1 MKRSRLLLS
10 LLSLFITGTACAA
23 LTSGYYYVKSYN
35 GKYLTENKSSQT
47 LICSD
52 LITPTNYSQVWYI
65 DATTGTLLN
74 MLTSHYIQG
83 QGTFS
88 QQYTTG
94 TAEQRF
100 TIAESG
106 GIVTFQWDSYYKA
119 GLHCDNSNVVVE
131 WYIDEDKSKW
141 TIEAVTVDWDEV
153 QAQRAALSEM
163 STDLLTTFF
172 TTTACAKLK
181 SSYTSMTDDA
191 LRSAMS
197 ALPTTV
203 QDMAVKVKNDAW
215 TTYDGW
221 DKTERTFRVADYK
234 AYSSGDRWTG
244 IIGYGHH
251 FGRLSN
257 PTGIYA
263 DAGDALQVYV
273 GDIPDGQTVKLEIA
287 GYGQASG
294 SQYALHEGMN
304 TVLVT
309 SAGNCF
315 VFYEVDNTTNGSAP
329 YTRITD
335 YAPITVHIEG
345 GTVQGCMDLTR
356 DFTDFDFA
364 VMATYLFTK
373 ETVCLKSTT
382 HVFNLNKNLLISAL
396 PSLEKPKVKEM
407 MAFWSATAKLED
419 NLCARSDFDDYC
431 NNVYSVTGHAG
442 SGNPNATTYGTN
454 YFEASYAGL
463 FNADQLKQSSGGLW
477 TIAHEQG
484 HNRQRLIQLI
494 GTTEISNNMFSNACL
509 DWQGRYTS
517 RVLSLQ
523 TTFDFWQQG
532 LSWLERLNNKTNDY
546 HLWETLHL
554 YVQLYQ
560 YFHQA
565 GNDPKFFPK
574 LFRAFRS
581 SPMTL
586 RAGTPVPATEDY
598 LKFYQTCCDVAQVD
612 LTEFFEVYGFFTLP
626 PRQDAQTINGVST
639 GNYYQVINDY
649 STYYVYVNQSMI
661 DAAKASVAA
670 KNYPKCNIIFIE
682 DRVTAP
688 LATYEGHADGEVRK
702 TYDGNAIAEGV
713 YGDVGQYTDFG
724 VTPSTYTFN
733 VSQRGNVTVSGTGAV
748 GFKLYD
754 ASGNLVG
761 VYNTTTFSLPTAAF
775 DENGLKSGYTLQAAA
790 GDGSAAAMTKDEN
803 IAVNEFPR
811 TEIRYTLST
820 PKRNSRYVTLGGSAA
835 GLVST
840 ETATP
845 GATMQWQFVLRS
857 GETETF
863 DIVNTSDGSYIDPST
878 ASSGAQLSTSAAQP
892 SAGWRVTAVGTTGLY
907 TISSGNAQL
916 HIANWG
922 NNYNVLNYGGGS
934 NTTDDGCL
942 FAVEPVDDL
951 STTALAELDGLCIAV
966 AAEAAADIMTGQWY
980 VMFDRGAY
988 HGYLYENATSHT
1000 LYNTN
1005 TAPSGTATEAARYLV
1020 RLIQA
1025 PGDGMYYLQT
1035 GFGNYFWNFPDG
1047 AAVAT
1052 TAYPT
1057 SRIKVDKIAGT
1068 DGHFYL
1074 QCVNNSVILDANVT
1088 TSGDA
1093 TVVGYRSTVPTATGG
1108 NNDWAFHPVTFTCP
1122 VRLNASG
1129 YATFAGTYAAD
1140 YSDASQFS
1148 AWQVTEVNGKAITF
1162 SQITGQAAA
1171 GTGVLL
1177 KGEAGTT
1184 VNIALTNLN
1193 DGTDYS
1199 ATNQLVGITTPTAIT
1214 AGTYYG
1220 LSGNTFVRVNPGTVP
1235 ARKAL
1240 LPAGVVNAASGVK
1253 ALTFVFNDADG
1264 IEAISNEEIVNSQ
1277 SLNSK
1282 CYSLSGQRL
1291 AKPQRGINIVDG
1303 KKVVVK

>member
-1 MKRSRLLLS
+1 MKRFT
-10 LLSLFITGTACAA
+10 LSLFMLLAFAGVTQAA
-23 LTSGYYYVKSYN
+23 LNAGNYFIKSYN
-35 GKYLTENKSSQT
+35 GKYLTENNASHT

-52 LITPTNYSQVWYI
+52 RLTNSYAQVWAVEVNGTNVSLCNLLTGRYI
-65 DATTGTLLN
+65 KGSTTTYQQWS
-74 MLTSHYIQG
+74 TTPDIQ
-83 QGTFS
+83 Q
-88 QQYTTG
+88 
-94 TAEQRF
+94 F
-100 TIAESG
+100 TYAESSG
-106 GIVTFQWDSYYKA
+106 NYTFAWSENW
-119 GLHCDNSNVVVE
+119 GMHCDGSNVTVG
-131 WYIDEDKSKW
+131 WYTSDDKSKW
-141 TIEAVTVDWDEV
+141 TLETADVDP
-153 QAQRAALSEM
+153 
-163 STDLLTTFF
+163 TDLLNQRLAFATATADQLTTFF
-172 TTTACAKLK
+172 TTTACTELK
-181 SSYTSMTDDA
+181 SDYASMSDA
-191 LRSAMS
+191 DLRSAMS

-203 QDMAVKVKNDAW
+203 QDLAVKVKNNTW
-215 TTYDGW
+215 TTYAGW
-221 DKTERTFRVADYK
+221 DKTEKTFRVADYK

-244 IIGYGHH
+244 IIGYSHH

-263 DAGDALQVYV
+263 DAGDLLQVYV
-273 GDIPDGQTVKLEIA
+273 GDIPDGETVKLEVA
-287 GYGQASG
+287 GYGQAAG
-294 SQYALHEGMN
+294 QQYDLHEGMN
-304 TVLVT
+304 ALLI
-309 SAGNCF
+309 AAPGNCF

-329 YTRITD
+329 YTPIAN
-335 YAPITVHIEG
+335 YAPVTVHIEG
-345 GTVQGCMDLTR
+345 GTVQGCFDLTR
-356 DFTDFDFA
+356 GFTDTDFA
-364 VMATYLFTK
+364 AMKVYLMTK

-382 HVFNLNKNLLISAL
+382 HVFNLYRDLLVSAL
-396 PSLEKPKVKEM
+396 GAEMKVEEM
-407 MAFWSATAKLED
+407 MAFWSGTAKLED
-419 NLCARSDFDDYC
+419 DLCARSDFDSYC

-454 YFEASYAGL
+454 YFEAAYSGL
-463 FNADQLKQSSGGLW
+463 FNIDQLKEKSGGLW

-484 HNRQRLIQLI
+484 HNRQKLIQLI
-494 GTTEISNNMFSNACL
+494 GTTEISNNMFSNAAM

-724 VTPSTYTFN
+724 VTPGTYTFN
-733 VSQRGNVTVSGTGAV
+733 VSERGNVTVSGTGAV

-761 VYNTTTFSLPTAAF
+761 VYNTTTFSLPAAAF

-790 GDGSAAAMTKDEN
+790 GDGTAAAMTKDEG
-803 IAVNEFPR
+803 IVVNEFPK
-811 TEIRYTLST
+811 TGIRYTLST
-820 PKRNSRYVTLGGSAA
+820 PKRNSRYVTSGGSAA

-907 TISSGNAQL
+907 TVCSGNAQL

-951 STTALAELDGLCIAV
+951 STTALAELDGLNIAV

-988 HGYLYENATSHT
+988 HGYLYEKATSHT

-1005 TAPSGTATEAARYLV
+1005 TVPSGTATEAARYLV
-1020 RLIQA
+1020 RLVQA

-1035 GFGNYFWNFPDG
+1035 GFGNYFWDFKG
-1047 AAVAT
+1047 STAVAT

-1074 QCVNNSVILDANVT
+1074 QCVNNSVVLDANVT

-1093 TVVGYRSTVPTATGG
+1093 TVVGYGSTVPTATGG
-1108 NNDWAFHPVTFTCP
+1108 NNDWAFYPVTFTCP

-1129 YATFAGTYAAD
+1129 YATFAGPYAAD
-1140 YSDASQFS
+1140 YSSDSPFS
-1148 AWQVTEVNGKAITF
+1148 AWQVTEVNGEAITF
-1162 SQITGQAAA
+1162 SQITEQAAA

-1220 LSGNTFVRVNPGTVP
+1220 LSGNTFVRVNLGTVP

-1264 IEAISNEEIVNSQ
+1264 IEAISNEEIVNSN

-1291 AKPQRGINIVDG
+1291 TKPQRGINIVDG

>member
-1 MKRSRLLLS
+1 MKRFTLIIASLLLGVAGAIHAS
-10 LLSLFITGTACAA
+10 V
-23 LTSGYYYVKSYN
+23 TSGYYYIKSYN

-52 LITPTNYSQVWYI
+52 LMTPVSYSQVWYLSMSGSSVSI
-65 DATTGTLLN
+65 KNVLTDRFVQKATGNSWSVQYLTGASSATFTLN
-74 MLTSHYIQG
+74 
-83 QGTFS
+83 
-88 QQYTTG
+88 
-94 TAEQRF
+94 E
-100 TIAESG
+100 ESG
-106 GIVTFQWDSYYKA
+106 DVITFTDKW
-119 GLHCDNSNVVVE
+119 GGGPHCDAALNVVLWTTNE
-131 WYIDEDKSKW
+131 AKSKW
-141 TIEAVTVDWDEV
+141 TIEAVSVDQTALNE
-153 QAQRAALSEM
+153 QKAAFSEATA
-163 STDLLTTFF
+163 SQLTLFF
-172 TTTACAKLK
+172 TTTACTKLR
-181 SSYTSMTDDA
+181 SSYASMSDA
-191 LRSAMS
+191 DLRSAMN

-203 QDMAVKVKNDAW
+203 QDMAVKVKNEAW
-215 TTYDGW
+215 TTYAGW

-315 VFYEVDNTTNGSAP
+315 VFYEVDNTTNGTKP
-329 YTRITD
+329 YTPIAN
-335 YAPITVHIEG
+335 YAPVSVHIEG
-345 GTVQGCMDLTR
+345 GTVQGYFDLTR
-356 DFTDFDFA
+356 GFTNADFA
-364 VMATYLFTK
+364 AMKVYLMTK
-373 ETVCLKSTT
+373 ETVCLKSNT
-382 HVFNLNKNLLISAL
+382 HVFNLYRDLLVSAL
-396 PSLEKPKVKEM
+396 GAEMKVEEM
-407 MAFWSATAKLED
+407 MNFWTGTAQLED
-419 NLCARSDFDDYC
+419 KLSARGDFDEYC

-454 YFEASYAGL
+454 YYEAAYAGL
-463 FNADQLKQSSGGLW
+463 FNVDQLQQSSGSLW

-484 HNRQRLIQLI
+484 HNRQKLIQLI

-517 RVLSLQ
+517 RTNTLQ
-523 TTFDFWQQG
+523 SSFDRWQQG
-532 LSWLERLNNKTNDY
+532 LSWPERVASDGTWDCLSMYT
-546 HLWETLHL
+546 
-554 YVQLYQ
+554 QLYR

-565 GNDPKFFPK
+565 GYDTDFYPD

-598 LKFYQTCCDVAQVD
+598 LKFYQTCCDVAKVD
-612 LTEFFEVYGFFTLP
+612 LTEFFEVYSFFTLP
-626 PRQDAQTINGVST
+626 PYQEAQTINGVST
-639 GNYYQVINDY
+639 GNYYVQVGEY

-761 VYNTTTFSLPTAAF
+761 VYNTTTFSLPAAAF
-775 DENGLKSGYTLQAAA
+775 DENGLKSGYTLQTAA
-790 GDGSAAAMTKDEN
+790 GDGSAAAMTKDEG
-803 IAVNEFPR
+803 IVVNEFPK
-811 TEIRYTLST
+811 TGIRYTLST
-820 PKRNSRYVTLGGSAA
+820 PKRNSRYVTSGGSAA

-840 ETATP
+840 ATATP
-845 GATMQWQFVLRS
+845 DATMQWQFVLRS
-857 GETETF
+857 GESETF
-863 DIVNTSDGSYIDPST
+863 DIVNSSDHSYIDPST
-878 ASSGAQLSTSAAQP
+878 APNGAQLSTSAAQP

-907 TISSGNAQL
+907 IIYSGSVQL
-916 HIANWG
+916 HVG
-922 NNYNVLNYGGGS
+922 NGGNVLNWGGGS

-951 STTALAELDGLCIAV
+951 STTALAELDGLSIAV
-966 AAEAAADIMTGQWY
+966 AAEAAADVTTGQWY
-980 VMFDRGAY
+980 VMFDRGNISGY
-988 HGYLYENATSHT
+988 RHGYLYENATSHT
-1000 LYNTN
+1000 LFNTN
-1005 TAPSGTATEAARYLV
+1005 TVPSGTATEAARYLV
-1020 RLIQA
+1020 RLVQA

-1035 GFGNYFWNFPDG
+1035 GFGNYFWNFPNG

-1052 TAYPT
+1052 TPYST
-1057 SRIKVDKIAGT
+1057 SRIKVTKIAGT

-1074 QCVNNSVILDANVT
+1074 QCVNNSVVLDANVT

-1093 TVVGYRSTVPTATGG
+1093 TVVGYGTTVPTATEG
-1108 NNDWAFHPVTFTCP
+1108 NNDWAFYPVTFTCP
-1122 VRLNASG
+1122 VHLNASG
-1129 YATFAGTYAAD
+1129 YATFAGPYAAD
-1140 YSDASQFS
+1140 YSSASPFS
-1148 AWQVTEVNGKAITF
+1148 AWQVTKVNGEAITF

-1220 LSGNTFVRVNPGTVP
+1220 LSGSTFVRVNAGTVP

>member
-10 LLSLFITGTACAA
+10 LLSLFITGTASAA

-74 MLTSHYIQG
+74 MLTYHYIQG
-83 QGTFS
+83 QGSFS

-153 QAQRAALSEM
+153 QAQRAALSEV
-163 STDLLTTFF
+163 STDQLTTFF
-172 TTTACAKLK
+172 TTTACTELK
-181 SSYTSMTDDA
+181 SSYASMSDA
-191 LRSAMS
+191 DLRSAMS
-197 ALPTTV
+197 ALPMTV
-203 QDMAVKVKNDAW
+203 QDMAVKVKNNAW
-215 TTYDGW
+215 TTYAGW

-244 IIGYGHH
+244 IIGYSHH

-315 VFYEVDNTTNGSAP
+315 VFYEVDNTTNGTTP
-329 YTRITD
+329 YTPIAN
-335 YAPITVHIEG
+335 YAPVSVHIEG
-345 GTVQGCMDLTR
+345 GTVQGCFDLTR
-356 DFTDFDFA
+356 GFTNADFA
-364 VMATYLFTK
+364 AMKVYLMTK
-373 ETVCLKSTT
+373 ETVCLKSNT
-382 HVFNLNKNLLISAL
+382 HVFNLYRDLLVSAL
-396 PSLEKPKVKEM
+396 GAEMKVEEM
-407 MAFWSATAKLED
+407 MNFWTGTAQLED
-419 NLCARSDFDDYC
+419 NLSARGDFDEYC

-454 YFEASYAGL
+454 YYEAAYAGL
-463 FNADQLKQSSGGLW
+463 FNVDQLQQSSGSLW

-484 HNRQRLIQLI
+484 HNRQKLIQLI

-517 RVLSLQ
+517 RTNTLQ
-523 TTFDFWQQG
+523 SSFDRWQQG
-532 LSWLERLNNKTNDY
+532 LSWPERVASDGTWDCLSMYT
-546 HLWETLHL
+546 
-554 YVQLYQ
+554 QLYR

-565 GNDPKFFPK
+565 GYDTDFYPD

-612 LTEFFEVYGFFTLP
+612 LTEFFEVYSFFTLP
-626 PRQDAQTINGVST
+626 PYQEAQTINGVST
-639 GNYYQVINDY
+639 GNYYVQVGDY

-661 DAAKASVAA
+661 DAAKANVAA

-724 VTPSTYTFN
+724 VTPGTYTFN
-733 VSQRGNVTVSGTGAV
+733 VSERGNVTVSGTGAV

-761 VYNTTTFSLPTAAF
+761 VYNTTTFSLPAAAF

-790 GDGSAAAMTKDEN
+790 GDGTMATATYDASIE
-803 IAVNEFPR
+803 VNEFPKIN
-811 TEIRYTLST
+811 TPYTFCTPYRGGRFVTST
-820 PKRNSRYVTLGGSAA
+820 GAAA
-835 GLVST
+835 GMRGQSIT
-840 ETATP
+840 TP
-845 GATMQWQFVLRS
+845 TDAMKWQFVQRS
-857 GETETF
+857 GEAETF
-863 DIVNTSDGSYIDPST
+863 DIQNIGDKSYIDPSAAGNTQLYTVTTKPAKGWKVKAIAETGLYIIYTTDGCQIHQANSGDYNIINWGGGGNTTDTGCQFAIEEVTEISST
-878 ASSGAQLSTSAAQP
+878 ALDELEGLGIIVSTSAA
-892 SAGWRVTAVGTTGLY
+892 
-907 TISSGNAQL
+907 N
-916 HIANWG
+916 
-922 NNYNVLNYGGGS
+922 
-934 NTTDDGCL
+934 
-942 FAVEPVDDL
+942 DL
-951 STTALAELDGLCIAV
+951 T
-966 AAEAAADIMTGQWY
+966 TGQWY
-980 VMFDRGAY
+980 VMFNRGRN
-988 HGYLYENATSHT
+988 GYLYEKTTHT
-1000 LYNTN
+1000 LDNTS
-1005 TAPSGTATEAARYLV
+1005 TVPSDACPYLV
-1020 RLIQA
+1020 RLIEA
-1025 PGDGMYYLQT
+1025 SNGKYYLQT
-1035 GFGNYFWNFPDG
+1035 GYGNYFWRFQDG
-1047 AAVAT
+1047 GTIVST
-1052 TAYPT
+1052 TPQKSEPVT
-1057 SRIKVDKIAGT
+1057 IAIIGST

-1074 QCVNNSVILDANVT
+1074 QNVNSNIVLDSNNPGV
-1088 TSGDA
+1088 G
-1093 TVVGYRSTVPTATGG
+1093 VVGYGSTVPTATGG
-1108 NNDWAFHPVTFTCP
+1108 NNDWAFYPVTFTCP

-1129 YATFAGTYAAD
+1129 YATFAGPYAAD
-1140 YSDASQFS
+1140 YSDASPFS
-1148 AWQVTEVNGKAITF
+1148 AWQVTEVNGEAITF
-1162 SQITGQAAA
+1162 GQITGQAAA

-1199 ATNQLVGITTPTAIT
+1199 TTNQLVGITTPTAIT